1 MKIENIE
8 EAISIVRQIKETK
21 SAIDNFEEEKAL
33 NLRIELQ
40 FSGGRIGVKEVKK
53 GTPEYFKIVEILT
66 EPLYREIEKLRKE
79 YDKLDKE

>member
-8 EAISIVRQIKETK
+8 EAISIVQQIKKTK
-21 SAIDNFEEEKAL
+21 SEIDNSEKENAL
-33 NLRIELQ
+33 NLQIELQ
-40 FSGGRIGVKEVKK
+40 FSGGRIGIKEVKK
-53 GTPEYFKIVEILT
+53 GTSEYNKISEILT

>member
-8 EAISIVRQIKETK
+8 EAISIVKQIKEMK
-21 SAIDNFEEEKAL
+21 STIDKFEDGNVL

-40 FSGGRIGVKEVKK
+40 FPGGRIGIKEVKK
-53 GTPEYFKIVEILT
+53 GTSEYNKIAEILT
-66 EPLYREIEKLRKE
+66 EPLCREIEKLHKE

>member
-8 EAISIVRQIKETK
+8 EAISIVKQIKDTK
-21 SAIDNFEEEKAL
+21 SEIDNFEKENAL

-40 FSGGRIGVKEVKK
+40 FSGGRIGIKEVKK
-53 GTPEYFKIVEILT
+53 GTSEYNKIAEILT

>member
-8 EAISIVRQIKETK
+8 EAISIVRQLKKTK
-21 SAIDNFEEEKAL
+21 SEIDNFEKENAL

-40 FSGGRIGVKEVKK
+40 FSGGRICIKEVKK
-53 GTPEYFKIVEILT
+53 GTSEYNKIAEILT

>member
-8 EAISIVRQIKETK
+8 EAISIVQQIKKTK
-21 SAIDNFEEEKAL
+21 SEIDNFEKENAL

-40 FSGGRIGVKEVKK
+40 FSGGRIGIKEVKK
-53 GTPEYFKIVEILT
+53 GTSEYNKISEILT